1 VTSPKNWTDSRLGE
15 LCTLHGG
22 SAFSRSL
29 QGRVTG
35 DIPFIKQ
42 SDMSLAANSLYI
54 FESNNWVSESDL
66 LELRA
71 HPLPPMSV
79 VFGKIG
85 EGLKRNRYRVLT
97 RPTLIDNNMMGAVPN
112 SLVDQRFFAIVMS
125 QIDMGSL
132 SEGSALPYLRAE
144 DVGNVRVLLP
154 PLAEQRAIAG
164 VLGALD
170 DKIES
175 NRRLQEICMSLAIV
189 EHVWWRE
196 TVHSFVE
203 TTFGDFCDVFGGA
216 TPSTEEPS
224 YWGGEFAW
232 LTPTD
237 VTALDAPYLF
247 KTSRTLTDEG
257 LKAASTRMH
266 PVGTV
271 FMTSRATIGAFAVA
285 QIPCSTNQGFIA
297 VHPRQDYHRWFI
309 YHEMKS
315 RVELMYDMSSGSTF
329 RELSRGTFKNMEVSV
344 PNSAADFERLAQVL
358 EPLHSKAVNASREN
372 FKLRALRDTL
382 LPELLSGRLR
392 VEDADLMMENV

>member
-1 VTSPKNWTDSRLGE
+1 MTSPKNWTDSRLGE
-15 LCTLHGG
+15 LCTLQGG

-29 QGRVTG
+29 QGRGTG

-42 SDMSLAANSLYI
+42 SDMSLVANSQYI
-54 FESNNWVSESDL
+54 FESNNWVSEADL

-71 HPLPPMSV
+71 HPLPPHSV

-97 RPTLIDNNMMGAVPN
+97 RPTLIDNNMMGAIPN

-132 SEGSALPYLRAE
+132 AEGSALPYLRAE

-154 PLAEQRAIAG
+154 PLDEQHAIAG
-164 VLGALD
+164 VLGALE

-175 NRRLQEICMSLAIV
+175 NRRLQELCMSLATV
-189 EHVWWRE
+189 EHVCWRE
-196 TVHSFVE
+196 TVTAFIE

-224 YWGGEFAW
+224 YWGGGHAW

-247 KTSRTLTDEG
+247 ATSRTLTAEG
-257 LKAASTRMH
+257 LKVSSTRLH
-266 PVGTV
+266 PIGTV
-271 FMTSRATIGAFAVA
+271 FMTSRATIGAFAVT

-297 VHPRQDYHRWFI
+297 VQPRQDSHRWFI
-309 YHEMKS
+309 FHEMKS
-315 RVELMYDMSSGSTF
+315 RVQLMFDLSSGSTF
-329 RELSRGTFKNMEVSV
+329 RELSRGTFKSMAVSI
-344 PNSAADFERLAQVL
+344 PSLEADFDRLAAVL
-358 EPLHSKAVNASREN
+358 EPLHSKASNASREN
-372 FKLRALRDTL
+372 LKLSALRAAL

-392 VEDADLMMENV
+392 VKDAESMMENV

>member
-1 VTSPKNWTDSRLGE
+1 MTSPKNWTDSRLGE